1 MGPMLAGNDQG
12 RNEINQAR
20 SVGCIQ
26 ADCFNVGDEALEVV
40 DFLVGFLG
48 VDDMSLGFL
57 LRMRE
62 EVRRAVVIIDNVELV
77 GGCRCSMKFR
87 IFNFFLPERVSAQ
100 GDLE

>member
-26 ADCFNVGDEALEVV
+26 ADCFNVGDEALEVFV
-40 DFLVGFLG
+40 LLWIFLVGFLG

-62 EVRRAVVIIDNVELV
+62 EVRRAVVIIDDAVV
-77 GGCRCSMKFR
+77 
-87 IFNFFLPERVSAQ
+87 
-100 GDLE
+100 